1 MLVGSIGFTL
11 IGIVLLTFRGVI
23 VVDKDRMQV
32 IKENRVMGFSLSKDI
47 IKIPDRANHILIQEK
62 SKKGKGYFQGAVGFS
77 YRIVSSDLYFT
88 NERGAK
94 KIISTDHK
102 RAIII
107 AELLKSELNLD
118 YSIKRIKP

>member
-32 IKENRVMGFSLSKDI
+32 IKENRVMGFSLSRDI

-62 SKKGKGYFQGAVGFS
+62 SKQGKGYFQGAVGFS

-88 NERGAK
+88 NERGVK

-107 AELLKSELNLD
+107 AELLKSELNLE
-118 YSIKRIKP
+118 YSVKKIKP